1 MKKLGRSNDS
11 LVEPASAAAV
21 EKAAALIAQ
30 GGIVA
35 LPTETSYGLAVDPF
49 NEKAL
54 SRLFKVKQRPPSKPI
69 LVLIDHIA
77 WLSRLVAAVPDCY
90 QALFTRHWPG
100 PLTLIFPAL
109 PHLSPLLTG
118 GTTTIGIRIS
128 SDPFA
133 RDLCRATGGPI
144 SATSANISGAEPA
157 LSVPQII
164 DQFGDTLDLI
174 IDDGVRATGP
184 NSTVVTQVRGELQLI
199 RAGRIDFSSLNA

>member
-1 MKKLGRSNDS
+1 MKKHGRSSDS
-11 LVEPASAAAV
+11 LVEPAGAATV
-21 EKAAALIAQ
+21 EKAAALILQ

-54 SRLFKVKQRPPSKPI
+54 RRLFRVKQRPEYKPI
-69 LVLIDHIA
+69 LVLIDQIS
-77 WLSRLVAAVPDCY
+77 WLSQLVAAIPACY
-90 QALFTRHWPG
+90 QVLFARHWPG

-109 PHLSPLLTG
+109 PHLSRLLTG

-128 SDPFA
+128 SDPQA
-133 RDLCRATGGPI
+133 RALCRATGGPI
-144 SATSANISGAEPA
+144 TATSANISGAEPA

-174 IDDGVRATGP
+174 IDDGVRRAGP
-184 NSTVVTQVRGELQLI
+184 SSTVVTQVQGELHLV
-199 RAGRIDFSSLNA
+199 RTGRIDFPSLNA